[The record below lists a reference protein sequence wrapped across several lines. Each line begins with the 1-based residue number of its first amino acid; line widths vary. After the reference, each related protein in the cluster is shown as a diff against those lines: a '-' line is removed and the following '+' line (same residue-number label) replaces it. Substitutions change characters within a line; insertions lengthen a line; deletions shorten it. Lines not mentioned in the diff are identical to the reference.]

1 MTSTELLRNLFNKLS
16 RNKILL
22 LIFSIGFGLSFFAYA
37 KTKRPVYTA
46 KATIFPLTSA
56 SENSLSTSALS
67 GLLGIESTPKS
78 FSSEA
83 SINIIELSLSR
94 NVRQRVAATRLPQF
108 GNLTVTELVVQEVNK
123 HLPFYQKKL
132 VIPADSIAAAS
143 LGSELL
149 KDAINAKMSKNG
161 VLEFY
166 FSSRVKELLTP
177 VANVFIEKLS
187 QFYIDLKISKA
198 RVDYDF
204 TVSKIDSLQSVL
216 NNVDRKAITLQNTT
230 YFSPSNRLEFEIPKE
245 NLSMDKNRIVRQR
258 DLSVNNRDEA
268 LWRLQKATPI
278 ISILDKPTEP
288 FIEDKPS
295 AIVFLVIGLILG
307 FIIGTLILVGGLI
320 YKYIKSE
327 IYKAL
332 FGTEKTGTA

>member
-1 MTSTELLRNLFNKLS
+1 
-16 RNKILL
+16 L
-22 LIFSIGFGLSFFAYA
+22 LIFSIGFGLLFLLYA
-37 KTKRPVYTA
+37 KTKKPMYTA
-46 KATIFPLTSA
+46 KATIFPLTSPA
-56 SENSLSTSALS
+56 ENPLSTSALS

-78 FSSEA
+78 FSNEA
-83 SINIIELSLSR
+83 SINIIELTLSR

-108 GNLTVTELVVQEVNK
+108 GNLTITELVVQEVNK
-123 HLPFYQKKL
+123 NKPFYQKAL
-132 VIPADSIAAAS
+132 VVPADSAAAAT

-149 KDAINAKMSKNG
+149 KDAISAKMSKNG

-166 FSSRVKELLTP
+166 FSAKARELITP
-177 VANVFIEKLS
+177 VANVFIDKLS

-198 RVDYDF
+198 RADYDF
-204 TVSKIDSLQSVL
+204 TVSKIDSLQSVI
-216 NNVDRKAITLQNTT
+216 NTVDKKAITLQNTT
-230 YFSPSNRLEFEIPKE
+230 YFSPANRLEFEIPKE
-245 NLSMDKNRIVRQR
+245 NLSMDKSRIVRQR

-295 AIVFLVIGLILG
+295 AIVFLIIGLIVG
-307 FIIGTLILVGGLI
+307 CIIGTVFLVGGLI

-327 IYKAL
+327 IYKGL
-332 FGTEKTGTA
+332 FGTEETTTA